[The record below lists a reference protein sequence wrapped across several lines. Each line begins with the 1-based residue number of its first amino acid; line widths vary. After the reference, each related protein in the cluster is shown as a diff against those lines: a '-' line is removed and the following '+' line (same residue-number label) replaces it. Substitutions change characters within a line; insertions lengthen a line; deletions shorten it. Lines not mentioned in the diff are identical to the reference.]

1 MLDAMLVFEQSFH
14 FETKKYYIMKNPV
27 AVDAQSFFL
36 YFNYGKI
43 TGNLFKKN

>member
-1 MLDAMLVFEQSFH
+1 
-14 FETKKYYIMKNPV
+14 MKNPV

-43 TGNLFKKN
+43 TGKLLKKNDLY